1 MLALM
6 DYRSKLIYVNAVI
19 LSLDLGYGD
28 QSCTVEFN
36 FISSKNKNNRQLVI
50 EGFISQGWIYR
61 NENLLK
67 NDI

>member
-19 LSLDLGYGD
+19 MSLDLGYGD

-36 FISSKNKNNRQLVI
+36 FISSKNKHNRQLVI

-67 NDI
+67 NDM